1 MEEGDLFWKLGLNN
15 RYLLRKKKQN
25 LSPYFIPSAQNK
37 FQIEELNIKLKL
49 AIFKSK
55 IHYLYSHRV
64 GKTF

>member
-25 LSPYFIPSAQNK
+25 LSPYFIPSAQNT

-49 AIFKSK
+49 AIF
-55 IHYLYSHRV
+55 
-64 GKTF
+64 